1 MTERTIRVLHFSS
14 RYEEC
19 GVAKYLAHHIKGMED
34 APCIDNEYFDVSPY
48 QTYNMKP
55 EDLQRMAERLEA
67 QLKDYDVLHIQ
78 HEFALYAHDS
88 FRRIVEAG
96 KRSGKRIVIT
106 AHLSP
111 AQHQDSRPV
120 HLHGLGPRSWS
131 LYLKETRRH
140 NHFTKTHLA
149 PFKMADLVLVHNE
162 LAVEG
167 LKSLGVAPERIR
179 KLPHPVQLFDH
190 DPKPTHY
197 IADQLHK
204 KPGDVIYCTIGFI
217 HRYKGIIQA
226 VKALKLLPDNYKLAI
241 LGGMKQDSDDVPFYD
256 KVADLIDSLDLRDR
270 VYITGYVADDD
281 TLNAYIRECDV
292 CVYAYDRVYYA
303 AVSSGSFNL
312 AFAND
317 MPAVAFPTASI
328 KELAQDADGAVV
340 LCETFAYYELARE
353 LKRIDLSK
361 QAKLSAAYAQ
371 KMAWP
376 NVSRQLVAIYQQLA
390 HN

>member
-1 MTERTIRVLHFSS
+1 MAERTIKVLHFSS

-19 GVAKYLAHHIKGMED
+19 GVAKYLAHHIKGMQD
-34 APCIDNEYFDVSPY
+34 APGIHNKYFEVSPY
-48 QTYNMKP
+48 ETYNMKS
-55 EDLQRMAERLEA
+55 EDLQRMAEKLEA
-67 QLKDYDVLHIQ
+67 QLKDYDVLHVQ

-88 FRRIVEAG
+88 FKRIVEAG
-96 KRSGKRIVIT
+96 KRSGKKIVIT

-111 AQHQDSRPV
+111 AQHQDSKPV
-120 HLHGLGPRSWS
+120 HLHGLGPRSWA

-140 NHFTKTHLA
+140 NHFMKTHLA
-149 PFKMADLVLVHNE
+149 PFKLADLVLVHNE

-167 LKSLGVAPERIR
+167 LKSLGVAADHIR
-179 KLPHPVQLFDH
+179 KLPHPVQVFDS
-190 DPKPTHY
+190 PKPTHD
-197 IADQLHK
+197 IADHLNK
-204 KPGDVIYCTIGFI
+204 KPGDVIYCTIGFL

-226 VKALKLLPDNYKLAI
+226 VKALKFLPDNYKLAI

-256 KVADLIDSLDLRDR
+256 KVTDLINKLGLRDR

-312 AFAND
+312 AFANG

-328 KELAQDADGAVV
+328 KELARDANGAVV

-353 LKRIDLSK
+353 LQRIDLKK
-361 QAKLSAAYAQ
+361 QAQLSVAYAK

-376 NVSRQLVAIYQQLA
+376 NVSRDLVKIYEEVVAQ
-390 HN
+390 